1 VSIVRAANFVSP
13 NHARNNEETVV
24 IERVAFDGLAAALEL
39 SDQGMISL
47 VGGGGK
53 TTALFAL
60 GRQLP
65 GTVVLSTT
73 TKMGSDRTGGL
84 VPLMSPDRRELAAAV
99 TRDRVVLC
107 WNGVDGH
114 RALGFA
120 PDVVSGWTALADHV
134 VVEADGSRRM
144 PFKAP
149 AAHEPVVPRATSTL
163 VACVGA
169 AALGRPIRQVCHR
182 AELVAAIAGCGVDDE
197 LDAERLAR
205 VLLDPA
211 GSGKGRPTDSRLFV
225 LVNQVTDHHRPALE
239 RLHEL
244 VGDEATLVP
253 VAPFPPEDSPER

>member
-1 VSIVRAANFVSP
+1 M
-13 NHARNNEETVV
+13 VV
-24 IERVAFDGLAAALEL
+24 DPVALDGLASALEL
-39 SDQGMISL
+39 TERGMIAL

-60 GRQLP
+60 GRQLR

-73 TKMGSDRTGGL
+73 TKMGRDRNGGF
-84 VPLMSPDRRELAAAV
+84 VPLTSPDRRALAAAV
-99 TRDRVVLC
+99 ARDRVVLC

-120 PDVVSGWTALADHV
+120 PEVVSSWTGLADHV
-134 VVEADGSRRM
+134 VIEADGSRRM

-149 AAHEPVVPRATSTL
+149 AAHEPVVPGATTTL

-169 AALGRPIRQVCHR
+169 AALGFPIRQVCHR
-182 AELVAAIAGCGVDDE
+182 PELVAAIAGCGVDDE

-211 GSGKGRPTDSRLFV
+211 GSRKGCPPGSRFFV
-225 LVNQVTDHHRPALE
+225 VVNQVTDAHAAYVEQLREA
-239 RLHEL
+239 
-244 VGDEATLVP
+244 VGDAAP
-253 VAPFPPEDSPER
+253 VVAVARFDPADSPER

>member
-1 VSIVRAANFVSP
+1 VSIVRATKFRLP
-13 NHARNNEETVV
+13 KHARNDEEAVV
-24 IERVAFDGLAAALEL
+24 IEPVAFDGLAAALEL
-39 SDQGMISL
+39 SDRGLISL

-60 GRQLP
+60 GRRLQ

-73 TKMGSDRTGGL
+73 TKMGSDRTGGFA
-84 VPLMSPDRRELAAAV
+84 PLMSPDRRELAAAV
-99 TRDRVVLC
+99 ARDRVVLC
-107 WNGVDGH
+107 WNGIDGH

-120 PDVVSGWTALADHV
+120 PDVVSGWTGLADHV
-134 VVEADGSRRM
+134 VIEADGSRRM

-211 GSGKGRPTDSRLFV
+211 GSGKGRPSDSRFFV
-225 LVNQVTDHHRPALE
+225 LVNQVTDQHRPAID
-239 RLHEL
+239 RLHAL
-244 VGDEATLVP
+244 VGDEATLIP
-253 VAPFPPEDSPER
+253 VAPFSPGDSPEA